1 MSVSFL
7 HCPAVPQKGGDNLL
21 YLNVPLLQNELLLL
35 KMIKEKKMVS
45 FSLAVAIM
53 GKPTNV
59 FTMSFINKYY
69 CIPLEDLFIEKLQVQ
84 AQDSVFKKSS

>member
-1 MSVSFL
+1 
-7 HCPAVPQKGGDNLL
+7 
-21 YLNVPLLQNELLLL
+21 
-35 KMIKEKKMVS
+35 
-45 FSLAVAIM
+45 M